1 MPPVES
7 WQKNVEAGA
16 SILGVFVSC
25 LSFIIV
31 FPSIGS
37 RTGTQG
43 DGRRSEAV
51 HSEAVLSNLVTGN
64 VLGTC
69 C

>member
-1 MPPVES
+1 M
-7 WQKNVEAGA
+7 
-16 SILGVFVSC
+16 
-25 LSFIIV
+25 

-64 VLGTC
+64 VLGSVVEREAGA
-69 C
+69 